1 MMDQFFINP
10 ITGPTSRFIEG
21 VSMTDKEKESDLEAE
36 KLFILFDRSE
46 KTGAISPEQN
56 PQALRKA
63 IQQRRN

>member
-1 MMDQFFINP
+1 
-10 ITGPTSRFIEG
+10 
-21 VSMTDKEKESDLEAE
+21 MTDKEKESDLEAE